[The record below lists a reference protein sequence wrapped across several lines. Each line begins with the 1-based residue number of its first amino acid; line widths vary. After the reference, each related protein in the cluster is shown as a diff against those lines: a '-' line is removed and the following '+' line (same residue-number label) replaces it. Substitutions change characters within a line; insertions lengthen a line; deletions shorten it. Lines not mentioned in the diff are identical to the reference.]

1 MTTTKFNSLVTC
13 CGIIFSTDSEK
24 PGLVMFLR
32 HTMMKYFQT
41 VAEAEKE
48 RKLLLLRR
56 KYRSFQT
63 FQINKSKEQESLE
76 KERSM
81 RERVGI

>member
-1 MTTTKFNSLVTC
+1 
-13 CGIIFSTDSEK
+13 
-24 PGLVMFLR
+24 
-32 HTMMKYFQT
+32 MMKYFQT